1 MYKNRTTPKKKNW
14 NYLLV
19 LIWIFPTLNFSW
31 FARWKLVVTW
41 NLNWCLS
48 LFFKIRP
55 IESDR
60 DKSSTKIFLFLT
72 GSGLIS
78 CLKYHGSMSNEAR
91 ISLFFPL
98 QTFISFNYSQRDDIS
113 ISVKEVVCYSWKEA
127 KNALHMMMMMMITSP
142 QTSSGRFSR

>member
-1 MYKNRTTPKKKNW
+1 M
-14 NYLLV
+14 
-19 LIWIFPTLNFSW
+19 LIWIYPTLNFSW
-31 FARWKLVVTW
+31 FARWKLVVIW

-60 DKSSTKIFLFLT
+60 DKSSTTIFLFLA
-72 GSGLIS
+72 GRLGLIS
-78 CLKYHGSMSNEAR
+78 CLMYHVSMSNKAR

-127 KNALHMMMMMMITSP
+127 KNALHMMMMITSP
-142 QTSSGRFSR
+142 KQVVVVDLVDRF